1 MTSSFC
7 ARLAVTVAAGLG
19 LAIALA
25 GCAGTGDD
33 SSPFAILL
41 DGYPVASAGTANGQ
55 VSLPGILEG
64 DYLLSAVQQPDPRL
78 GLHTLVHFI
87 PGDSVDLRTINPFQ
101 GALLRGQVRR
111 DSSSGPLLGNTRVV
125 AVKGAAA
132 LLAAGEGPL
141 EVPPLVGS
149 DLTCVMGYTDASG
162 QFVLGPMEYGDYL
175 VTSVLPGYEAD
186 VRWVRLSASGDANAN
201 LVLAADASAT
211 TGAVRGLV
219 TNRSGTTLSEPLI
232 TARLETPLEPSITAS
247 ARSRVTSDSGL
258 SMPAGPWFAWRSLTG
273 TGSTA
278 GQYLIDLPAGAATLE
293 AFKVGWR
300 ALAAG
305 VTVSAG
311 GLATQDFA
319 LQAR

>member
-1 MTSSFC
+1 MRPATLS
-7 ARLAVTVAAGLG
+7 RLLLALALALG
-19 LAIALA
+19 LALALA

-64 DYLLSAVQQPDPRL
+64 DYLLSAVQQPQPRL
-78 GLHTLVHFI
+78 GLHVLVHVI
-87 PGDSVDLRTINPFQ
+87 PGSSVDLRTINPFQ

-125 AVKGAAA
+125 AIRGAAA
-132 LLAAGEGPL
+132 LLAAGQGPL
-141 EVPPLVGS
+141 QVPPLVGS

-162 QFVLGPMEYGDYL
+162 EYVLGPMEYGDYL
-175 VTSVLPGYEAD
+175 VTTVLPGYASD
-186 VRWVRLSASGDANAN
+186 VRWVRLSAGGDGTAN
-201 LVLAADASAT
+201 LVLLSDPSAT
-211 TGAVRGLV
+211 TGAIRGLV
-219 TNRSGTTLSEPLI
+219 TNRSGATLSEPLLS
-232 TARLETPLEPSITAS
+232 ARLDAPLEPAIVDS
-247 ARSRVTSDSGL
+247 ARSRVAADSGL
-258 SMPAGPWFAWRSLTG
+258 TLPAGSWFAWRSLTG

-278 GQYLIDLPAGAATLE
+278 GQYLLDLPAGTHSLE

-300 ALAAG
+300 SLAAQ
-305 VTVSAG
+305 VTVATG

-319 LQAR
+319 LQSR